1 MLFELIACT
10 NDNLRE
16 ARGLARE
23 LPDVHE
29 LLDRAQAI
37 LLIAE
42 AITAPTAAIEY
53 GRHWS
58 DRPQIYT
65 EV

>member
-10 NDNLRE
+10 NDNLRA
-16 ARGLARE
+16 ARGLAQRR
-23 LPDVHE
+23 PDVHK

-42 AITAPTAAIEY
+42 ALAAPTAAIEY

-58 DRPQIYT
+58 DRPQLYT